1 MDETKSEPP
10 KIKVVD
16 RRKFSAEGDPL
27 ETAVPAAETTA
38 SAPLPENPEPEP
50 AAPTPDPGPAAPSPD
65 PGPASPAQENRT
77 QPSQLFLE
85 LVTMLAGQAELLL
98 VGAEDLPAQPA
109 EAQRMINYL
118 GVLEEKTAGNIT
130 DEEAKLLSSLLY
142 QLRTLYLERK

>member
-1 MDETKSEPP
+1 VDETRSEPP

-27 ETAVPAAETTA
+27 ETEVPTAETTVPA
-38 SAPLPENPEPEP
+38 SPPENPTSES
-50 AAPTPDPGPAAPSPD
+50 AAPTPE
-65 PGPASPAQENRT
+65 PASTTPAPEHRG

-118 GVLEEKTAGNIT
+118 GVLEEKTAGNLF
-130 DEEAKLLSSLLY
+130 DDEAKLLSSLLY
-142 QLRTLYLERK
+142 QLRTIYLQRK

>member
-1 MDETKSEPP
+1 VDETRSEPP

-27 ETAVPAAETTA
+27 ETAVPTAETA
-38 SAPLPENPEPEP
+38 DPVSPPEVPMSES
-50 AAPTPDPGPAAPSPD
+50 AAPTPESGPATPAPEHR
-65 PGPASPAQENRT
+65 G

-118 GVLEEKTAGNIT
+118 GVLEEKTAGNLS
-130 DEEAKLLSSLLY
+130 DDEAKLLSSLLY
-142 QLRTLYLERK
+142 QLRTFYLQRK

>member
-1 MDETKSEPP
+1 MGETKSEPP

-27 ETAVPAAETTA
+27 EV
-38 SAPLPENPEPEP
+38 SAPTSEP
-50 AAPTPDPGPAAPSPD
+50 AAPSAPPEVPPVESEVPTPEPDPVAPPIED
-65 PGPASPAQENRT
+65 RG

-109 EAQRMINYL
+109 EAQRVINYL
-118 GVLEEKTAGNIT
+118 GVLEEKTAGNLT
-130 DEEAKLLSSLLY
+130 DEEAKVLSSVLY
-142 QLRTLYLERK
+142 QLRTFFLQRK

>member
-1 MDETKSEPP
+1 VDETRSEPP

-27 ETAVPAAETTA
+27 ETAVPTAETAVPA
-38 SAPLPENPEPEP
+38 SPPEVPMSES
-50 AAPTPDPGPAAPSPD
+50 AAPTPESGPATPAPEHR
-65 PGPASPAQENRT
+65 G

-118 GVLEEKTAGNIT
+118 GVLEEKTAGNLS
-130 DEEAKLLSSLLY
+130 DDEAKLLSSLLY
-142 QLRTLYLERK
+142 QLRTFYLQRK

>member
-1 MDETKSEPP
+1 VDETRSEPP

-27 ETAVPAAETTA
+27 ETAVPTAETA
-38 SAPLPENPEPEP
+38 DPVSPPEIPMSES
-50 AAPTPDPGPAAPSPD
+50 AAPTPESGPATPAPEHR
-65 PGPASPAQENRT
+65 G

-118 GVLEEKTAGNIT
+118 GVLEEKTAGNLS
-130 DEEAKLLSSLLY
+130 DDEAKLLSSLLY
-142 QLRTLYLERK
+142 QLRTFYLQRK